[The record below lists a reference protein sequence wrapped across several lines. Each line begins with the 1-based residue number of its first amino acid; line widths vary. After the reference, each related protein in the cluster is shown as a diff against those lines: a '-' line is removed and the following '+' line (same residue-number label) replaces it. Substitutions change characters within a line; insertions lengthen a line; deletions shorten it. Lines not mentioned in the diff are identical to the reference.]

1 MPLPLTPMP
10 TGSVTIAG
18 TAVPI
23 RSLSRGERLELAT
36 FEDDYRGA
44 EVFIV
49 AAGTDTPLEDAKTWL
64 YQTSPEDADALIA
77 GITELS
83 GLATA
88 GEADPQTVPGD
99 TTSGTGSSGD

>member
-18 TAVPI
+18 TKVPI

-36 FEDDYRGA
+36 FAEDYRAA
-44 EVFIV
+44 EVFV
-49 AAGTDTPLEDAKTWL
+49 VSAGTDTPLEEAKAWL
-64 YQTSPEDADALIA
+64 YRTSPEDAEALIA

-83 GLATA
+83 GLA
-88 GEADPQTVPGD
+88 GDDEADPQTVPGD
-99 TTSGTGSSGD
+99 TTSGTSSSEP